1 MTNTRNLRLPSKKY
15 STRELESIRE
25 SIEDGVFETDRQFSA
40 IIKAIV
46 HSKLSGELK
55 DNTELIV
62 RASDYIA
69 EDFTTAV
76 SVGVSF
82 VPARDES
89 SSVVLKTL
97 LGFAKSSGLSHLLRD
112 INVND
117 LSAEASSV

>member
-25 SIEDGVFETDRQFSA
+25 SIEDGIFETDQQFSA
-40 IIKAIV
+40 IVKSII
-46 HSKLSGELK
+46 HSKLSEELK
-55 DNTELIV
+55 VNTELIV

-69 EDFTTAV
+69 KDFTTAV

-89 SSVVLKTL
+89 SSIVLKTL

-117 LSAEASSV
+117 LSVEA